1 MNLNRKIGE
10 MEYDNL
16 VIGLTPQTDVR
27 SATIRKL
34 SAKDT
39 IKRGTILAKS
49 SVDNKCVTLGT
60 SAAGSEKLVPFGIVT
75 DDIEV
80 GTDADVVA
88 TIYTA
93 GCFNAEKCIVAEG
106 YTITDA
112 DYDELRKF
120 NIVFQAAQ
128 S

>member
-10 MEYDNL
+10 MDYDNL
-16 VIGLTPQTDVR
+16 VIGLNPKTDVR

-34 SAKDT
+34 DSKST

-49 SVDNKCVTLGT
+49 SADNKCVILGT
-60 SAAGSEKLVPFGIVT
+60 SAAESEKLTPFGIVT

-80 GTDADVVA
+80 GTEADVVT

-93 GCFNAEKCIVAEG
+93 GCFNTAKCIVAEG
-106 YTITDA
+106 YTIKDA
-112 DYDELRKF
+112 DFDELRKF